1 MPEGLAKRSVGY
13 KLAGGA
19 VDLEVEDVE
28 IREGRS
34 LFGLLGLEG
43 CPARTN
49 SYLKIT
55 FLRL

>member
-49 SYLKIT
+49 LPASLS
-55 FLRL
+55 